1 VGWYT
6 RAVQRL
12 GHEQWAISV
21 ARRILHSIDMAVLRV
36 TRGRMHATPI
46 PTLVLGTKGRRSG
59 NPHRVPLFYATVEGD
74 PVVGDFNAGR
84 PAPPAWAENLAADPR
99 ATVEIR
105 GVPRHTTAR
114 LLAGAERDE
123 AMARLLEVWPGYR
136 EVMAQA
142 GRPIRVFRLQTDG

>member
-12 GHEQWAISV
+12 GHERWAISV
-21 ARRILHSIDMAVLRV
+21 ARRILHPLDMALLRMS
-36 TRGRMHATPI
+36 RGKAHATPI
-46 PTLVLGTKGRRSG
+46 PTLVLATKGRRSG
-59 NPHRVPLFYATVEGD
+59 HPHRVPLFYATVGGD

-99 ATVEIR
+99 GSVETR
-105 GVPRHTTAR
+105 GVPRHITAR
-114 LLAGAERDE
+114 LLAAPERDE
-123 AMARLLEVWPGYR
+123 AMERLLEVWPGYR

-142 GRPIRVFRLQTDG
+142 GRPIRVFRLEPDG